1 MREKL
6 WLAVIIL
13 AILASQFGIAVIV
26 TGLHDEQEDEWVGL
40 SDTDISAIISHDQ
53 LSADMH
59 CEAALRIWEAG
70 NLEWRKDAWDAL
82 LGICE
87 LNGQ

>member
-40 SDTDISAIISHDQ
+40 SDADISAIISLDQ
-53 LSADMH
+53 PSPDMR
-59 CEAALRIWEAG
+59 CEASLRIWEAASP
-70 NLEWRKDAWDAL
+70 EWQRDGLNDL
-82 LGICE
+82 LAVCG
-87 LNGQ
+87 LNEQ